1 MITSLPELISKGIGQ
16 LDPRLPQA
24 LGALIAL
31 ATGTLLKGLQAH
43 SHERRSAE
51 LTKRI
56 CSLSKSI
63 HDLPQL
69 SLPLDALP
77 VGPQAALA
85 AELKSAIHEL
95 TALQTRPSRGVAFST
110 FTAKMRSGL
119 LLYRPK
125 RLAAWT
131 LHIVFYAYLICFL
144 VFMWVGLS
152 PDTPNPAN
160 PTMPPESFAFKV
172 FLFVFVFVILGI
184 PLLIIR
190 FLAARIPDK
199 QRGKKETAQGVA
211 PANVNPVPEA
221 NPAPD
226 TQRTVGQQA

>member
-1 MITSLPELISKGIGQ
+1 MITSLPELIKKGIGQ

-24 LGALIAL
+24 LGALITL
-31 ATGTLLKGLQAH
+31 AGGTLWKWMQAH

-63 HDLPQL
+63 HELPQL
-69 SLPLDALP
+69 SLPSDALP

-95 TALQTRPSRGVAFST
+95 TALQTRPSRSIGLASL
-110 FTAKMRSGL
+110 TAKMRSGL

-125 RLAAWT
+125 GAPAWT
-131 LHIVFYAYLICFL
+131 LHIVFYAYLLCFL
-144 VFMWVGLS
+144 AFMWIGLS
-152 PDTPNPAN
+152 PDTSNPAD
-160 PTMPPESFAFKV
+160 PTLQPESFAFKV
-172 FLFVFVFVILGI
+172 FLFVFVFAILGI

-190 FLAARIPDK
+190 FFAARIHEK
-199 QRGKKETAQGVA
+199 QCGKKETAQGGVA
-211 PANVNPVPEA
+211 SGIDSVAEA

-226 TQRTVGQQA
+226 TQRAVGQQA